1 MEIKRINGVI
11 STYSAQK
18 SGKAARPAAAASAKN
33 IDRVEFGFETAL
45 AAAKKGIAS
54 AVKADATA
62 QEIDAARET
71 AETGVS
77 ASELA
82 GLILLG

>member
-11 STYSAQK
+11 NAYGAQK
-18 SGKAARPAAAASAKN
+18 KGRVSKPAAAASAKN

-45 AAAKKGIAS
+45 AAAKKGISS
-54 AVKADATA
+54 AVKADATPA
-62 QEIDAARET
+62 EIAEARNT
-71 AETGVS
+71 AENGVP

>member
-18 SGKAARPAAAASAKN
+18 NSKVSKPAAAASAKN

-62 QEIDAARET
+62 QEIDEAREA